1 MTGIGLAGVSVVH
14 ELLTTRDYNLKRRLV
29 RGLSSKGGS
38 GPERIDALRDLDLHV
53 GPGERLG
60 IVGANGAGK
69 STLLSVV
76 AGVLAPTQGTV
87 WVEGRVLP
95 LLGAGGAGLDVDQ
108 SGADNALEMG
118 ILLGESPDEMA
129 ERLPAIAEFSGLGD
143 RLFSPVYSYSSGM
156 AARLRFSVITS
167 MRPDILVLDEGIGL
181 ADAEFA
187 ERAKDRLAEF
197 YGAAGILVMA
207 SHADGLLRAH
217 CEQGLWLD
225 KGSVRMRG
233 SLTEVLRAYHAARTQ
248 TP

>member
-1 MTGIGLAGVSVVH
+1 MARIAFIGLG
-14 ELLTTRDYNLKRRLV
+14 RM
-29 RGLSSKGGS
+29 
-38 GPERIDALRDLDLHV
+38 
-53 GPGERLG
+53 
-60 IVGANGAGK
+60 GA
-69 STLLSVV
+69 
-76 AGVLAPTQGTV
+76 
-87 WVEGRVLP
+87 
-95 LLGAGGAGLDVDQ
+95 
-108 SGADNALEMG
+108 
-118 ILLGESPDEMA
+118 
-129 ERLPAIAEFSGLGD
+129 
-143 RLFSPVYSYSSGM
+143 GM